1 MSQKDLDVIRG
12 IAQAA
17 SSMYDGATDE
27 NGEPIKIGLK
37 REEGHPVLDSRTMD
51 GCKVK
56 INGNQLIVNYQS
68 DITLKD
74 VHANGFES
82 DMNQT
87 CQDIANWL
95 KKQYKKVTGQ
105 ALSLKAQGDCD
116 VMVQQTSRVRVFVN
130 AQKNYEITSLKDV
143 EANLQGSDDRKVDPD
158 FDKFLKLGGLGKKP
172 EHKSQRPPKG

>member
-12 IAQAA
+12 IAQASA
-17 SSMYDGATDE
+17 SMFDGALDE
-27 NGEPIKIGLK
+27 NGEPVKIGLK
-37 REEGHPVLDSRTMD
+37 RDEGHPVLDSRTMD

-56 INGNQLIVNYQS
+56 INGNQLVVNYQS

-82 DMNQT
+82 YMNQT

-105 ALSLKAQGDCD
+105 ALTLKAQGDCD

-130 AQKNYEITSLKDV
+130 AQKKFEITSLKDV
-143 EANLQGSDDRKVDPD
+143 EANLQGSDGRKIDPD
-158 FDKFLKLGGLGKKP
+158 VEKFLKLGNLGKKA
-172 EHKSQRPPKG
+172 ENKNQRVPKG

>member
-17 SSMYDGATDE
+17 ASMYDGALDE
-27 NGEPIKIGLK
+27 KGEPIKIGLK

-51 GCKVK
+51 GCKIK
-56 INGNQLIVNYQS
+56 INGNQLVVNYQS
-68 DITLKD
+68 DIKLKD

-95 KKQYKKVTGQ
+95 KKQYKKVTGET
-105 ALSLKAQGDCD
+105 LTLKSQGDCD

-130 AQKNYEITSLKDV
+130 AQKNYEITSLKEV
-143 EANLQGSDDRKVDPD
+143 EANLEGSDNRKVDPV
-158 FDKFLKLGGLGKKP
+158 FDKFLKLGGLGKKA
-172 EHKSQRPPKG
+172 EHKSQRAPKG